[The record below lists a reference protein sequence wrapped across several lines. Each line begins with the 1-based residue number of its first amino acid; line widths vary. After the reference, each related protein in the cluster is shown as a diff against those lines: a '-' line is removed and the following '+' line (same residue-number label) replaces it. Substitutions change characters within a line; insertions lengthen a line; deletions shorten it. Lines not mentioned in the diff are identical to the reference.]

1 MFGNMKEMLKQAQN
15 MKSQMKKIKKELES
29 IEVEG
34 VSANGACKVIMTP
47 DMKTQ
52 DVKID
57 ETLLSSEAYVIENAV
72 KVAVNSALE
81 DAKDV
86 SAKKLK
92 AVTGG
97 LTDGLPGF

>member
-1 MFGNMKEMLKQAQN
+1 
-15 MKSQMKKIKKELES
+15 
-29 IEVEG
+29 
-34 VSANGACKVIMTP
+34 
-47 DMKTQ
+47 MKTQ

-72 KVAVNSALE
+72 KVAVNDALE
-81 DAKDV
+81 DAKDT